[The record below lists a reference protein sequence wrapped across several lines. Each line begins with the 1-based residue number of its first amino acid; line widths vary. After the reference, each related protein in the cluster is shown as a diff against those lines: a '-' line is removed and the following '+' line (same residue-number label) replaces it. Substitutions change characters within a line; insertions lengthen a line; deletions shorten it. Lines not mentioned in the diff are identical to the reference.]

1 MPCQAIIRF
10 LNTLQLFF
18 DTVFI
23 IITGFKKGIGVS
35 KVKARKSKKNLVFT
49 TVKFMWITCQYLVF
63 KVVNN
68 SELNFLVVKFENY
81 RLFVVDEL
89 TDY

>member
-1 MPCQAIIRF
+1 
-10 LNTLQLFF
+10 
-18 DTVFI
+18 
-23 IITGFKKGIGVS
+23 
-35 KVKARKSKKNLVFT
+35 
-49 TVKFMWITCQYLVF
+49 MWITCQYLVF

-68 SELNFLVVKFENY
+68 SERKFLVVKFESY